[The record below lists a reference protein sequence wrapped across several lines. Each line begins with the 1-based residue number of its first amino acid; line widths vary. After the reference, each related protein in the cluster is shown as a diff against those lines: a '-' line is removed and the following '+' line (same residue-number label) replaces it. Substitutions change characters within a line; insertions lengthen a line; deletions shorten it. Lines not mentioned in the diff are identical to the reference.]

1 MALTL
6 LDFANQTQ
14 TPLKRGIVQEITNE
28 SVFLRRLRFVPVD
41 GFAYAYNRQ
50 TTLGGIAFR
59 GLNESYTNDA
69 GVVNPQVETLSIFGG
84 EVRTDRQLVN
94 KQGDVVRAG
103 AIAAKVKKAGLFFD
117 RYVIKGDPASSP
129 LQFYGLNARLTGNQ
143 VITID
148 PDGGALTLDI
158 LDNALDR
165 VPGSND
171 RKIIVCNKQLRR
183 NITAL
188 IRQEAGG
195 SAMAEIGPQA
205 REYDGAPI
213 EVLDEDGDET
223 PILPFN
229 ETQGTANDTTSL
241 YVIRPGSES
250 DGHFVQGLIGSNLI
264 EHVAVGLMGTYFTD
278 IVEANMGLGM
288 FRPRAAARVK
298 GITNA

>member
-41 GFAYAYNRQ
+41 GFAYSYNLQ

-59 GLNESYTNDA
+59 GLNESYTNDT
-69 GVVNPQVETLSIFGG
+69 GVINPQIETLSIFGG

-117 RYVIKGDPASSP
+117 RYVIKGDPSSSP
-129 LQFYGLNARLTGNQ
+129 LQFYGLNARLTGDQ
-143 VITID
+143 VLAPD
-148 PDGGALTLDI
+148 PDGGPLSLDL
-158 LDNALDR
+158 LDQALDA

-171 RKIIVCNKQLRR
+171 RKIIVCNKQVRR
-183 NITAL
+183 IITAL
-188 IRQEAGG
+188 VRAEAGG
-195 SAMAEIGPQA
+195 TVMREIGPQIH
-205 REYDGAPI
+205 EYDGAPI

-223 PILPFN
+223 PILAFD
-229 ETQGTANDTTSL
+229 ETQGASNETTSL

-250 DGHFVQGLIGSNLI
+250 DGNFVQGLIGSKLI
-264 EHVAVGLMGTYFTD
+264 EHVAVGLLGTYFSD

-288 FRPRAAARVK
+288 FHPRAACRIK
-298 GITNA
+298 GILAS

>member
-14 TPLKRGIVQEITNE
+14 VPLKRGIVQEITNE
-28 SVFLRRLRFVPVD
+28 SVFLRRLRFVSVD
-41 GFAYAYNRQ
+41 GFAYSYNRQ
-50 TTLGGIAFR
+50 QTLGGIAFR
-59 GLNESYTNDA
+59 GLNESYTNDT

-117 RYVIKGDPASSP
+117 RYVIKGDPGIDP
-129 LQFYGLNARLTGNQ
+129 HQFYGLNSRLTGGQLLEMGVNGGP
-143 VITID
+143 ITLEKID
-148 PDGGALTLDI
+148 E
-158 LDNALDR
+158 ALDK

-171 RKIIVCNKQLRR
+171 RKFIVCNKVVRR
-183 NITAL
+183 KITAL
-188 IRQEAGG
+188 VRAAAGG
-195 SAMAEIGPQA
+195 SAMSEIGPQI

-223 PILPFN
+223 PILPFT
-229 ETQGTANDTTSL
+229 ETQGSSNVTTSL
-241 YVIRPGSES
+241 YIVRPGSES
-250 DGHFVQGLIGSNLI
+250 DGHYVQGLIGAKLI
-264 EHVAVGLMGTYFTD
+264 EHVAVGLLGTCYSD

-288 FRPRAAARVK
+288 FHSRAACRVK